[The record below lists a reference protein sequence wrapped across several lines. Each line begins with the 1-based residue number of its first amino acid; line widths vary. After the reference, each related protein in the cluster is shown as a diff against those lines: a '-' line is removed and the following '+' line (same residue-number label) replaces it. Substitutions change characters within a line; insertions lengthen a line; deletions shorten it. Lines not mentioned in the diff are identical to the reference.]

1 MHPTIMASAAA
12 SPTKLPRRAAAPRDR
27 GGAGDLDSACQVALR
42 QRGAAVLMALFVAT
56 LATLIVSGLFWQ
68 QFVLL
73 RTIENQQLLVQSRVL
88 MAGALDWARAM
99 LREDS
104 LQADYDALSEFWAQG
119 LAETRLDQLGESSA
133 LASKAS
139 IAGSIEDAQS
149 RLNLRNLV
157 GDDGEIDLRQL
168 EVLKRLCEL
177 LGVPTVSAELLALRM
192 KEAFVPKATGED
204 PGIAAPSVR
213 PLPPILASDIAG
225 VPGIEPEAAAR
236 LAPYLVV
243 LDSNKTRLNVNT
255 ASAEAIAARIGISL
269 SRARALVAERDR
281 ISYFINTGDVRNRLG
296 NDSALQAGDADIA
309 TATSYFFV
317 RGQIKLDRADI
328 RMEALVRRPAQAQ
341 PGGGPVEV
349 LWQREL

>member
-1 MHPTIMASAAA
+1 
-12 SPTKLPRRAAAPRDR
+12 
-27 GGAGDLDSACQVALR
+27 
-42 QRGAAVLMALFVAT
+42 MALFVAT

-73 RTIENQQLLVQSRVL
+73 RTIENQQLIVQSRVL
-88 MAGALDWARAM
+88 LAGALDWARAM

-104 LQADYDALSEFWAQG
+104 LRSDYDALSEFWAQG

-133 LASKAS
+133 LASQAS

-157 GDDGEIDLRQL
+157 GDDGQTDARQL
-168 EVLKRLCEL
+168 EVLKRLCDL
-177 LGVPTVSAELLALRM
+177 LGVAPVSAELIALRM
-192 KEAFVPKATGED
+192 KEAFAPQASAES
-204 PGIAAPSVR
+204 PGVASSAAR
-213 PLPPILASDIAG
+213 PLPPILPIDIAA
-225 VPGIEPEAAAR
+225 VPGIEPEAAAK

-255 ASAEAIAARIGISL
+255 ASAEAIAARIGLSL
-269 SRARALVAERDR
+269 SRARALVAERER
-281 ISYFINTGDVRNRLG
+281 VSYFVNTGDVRNRLG
-296 NDSALQAGDADIA
+296 NESTLEAGDSDIA
-309 TATSYFFV
+309 TASSYFFV
-317 RGQIKLDRADI
+317 RGQIKLARADI

-341 PGGGPVEV
+341 PGSGPVEV